1 MSTMNKLLLEI
12 QELDKLL
19 RELEDWVRAGQL
31 LRELIA

>member
-1 MSTMNKLLLEI
+1 MNKLLWEI
-12 QELDKLL
+12 RELDKLL